1 MKDSFLSKLMGKA
14 GVDATAAVA
23 EATASLQADFDA
35 FKLEA
40 GTQLEASATALSQAV
55 ETVKEA
61 DAKIAELQASLT
73 ASAAQLATLQA
84 FADQAAADKAK
95 LEAEAETARLDA
107 RKKKIVAAVGTAK
120 ADALM
125 ASTLTLADADF
136 ESIVGALGASFET
149 EAKTKLFT
157 ETGVAGETDATVV
170 AAPSGVMAILLAE
183 QNKTQGA

>member
-1 MKDSFLSKLMGKA
+1 MKDSFLKSLLGKA

-23 EATASLQADFDA
+23 EATASLQAEFDA

-40 GTQLEASATALSQAV
+40 ASQVEQSTTALSQAV

-61 DAKIAELQASLT
+61 DAKIAELQASLA

-95 LEAEAETARLDA
+95 LEADAAQAKLDA
-107 RKKKIVAAVGTAK
+107 RKAKIVAAVGTAK

-125 ASTLTLADADF
+125 ASTQSLADADF
-136 ESIVGALGASFET
+136 ESIVSALGTSLET
-149 EAKTKLFT
+149 EAKTKMFT
-157 ETGVAGETDATVV
+157 EAGHAGEVEGGKITAGT
-170 AAPSGVMAILLAE
+170 SGVMALLLE